1 VEETL
6 KQISLALRE
15 CGEFAQDYGIDI
27 WLEVHGRGTSNL
39 RRIRNIME
47 TTNHESVGVCWNSN
61 LTDVEKGSVKAN
73 FALVKDWIRNM
84 HINELY
90 LESYPWRE
98 LFILLKESRY
108 RGYTL
113 AEIPNSP
120 EPERLMR
127 YYRAL
132 WLELT
137 RNP

>member
-1 VEETL
+1 M
-6 KQISLALRE
+6 A
-15 CGEFAQDYGIDI
+15 
-27 WLEVHGRGTSNL
+27 
-39 RRIRNIME
+39 
-47 TTNHESVGVCWNSN
+47 NHESVGVCWNSN

-73 FALVKDWIRNM
+73 FALVKDWIRNV

-98 LFILLKESRY
+98 LFTLLQESGY

-113 AEIPNSP
+113 AEIPSSP